1 MITNEYGQVFFSVDE
16 ITEYMYSDITNMIN
30 YLDDTAEI
38 EKWNQHCKHFEIE
51 TVTQEPVLQTDV
63 KQYHQILSQNWV
75 TPEPY
80 NSIDINKILIDRMEL
95 LEIATPEYT
104 TYLTQEIEHWY
115 TLFPQGPE
123 DLWKFLHYMIETCKE
138 HDIVTGVGR
147 GSSVSSL
154 VLYLLDVHCVDPVKY
169 NLNYKEF
176 LR

>member
-1 MITNEYGQVFFSVDE
+1 
-16 ITEYMYSDITNMIN
+16 
-30 YLDDTAEI
+30 
-38 EKWNQHCKHFEIE
+38 
-51 TVTQEPVLQTDV
+51 
-63 KQYHQILSQNWV
+63 
-75 TPEPY
+75 
-80 NSIDINKILIDRMEL
+80 

-123 DLWKFLHYMIETCKE
+123 KLWKFLHYMIETCKQ